1 MIETY
6 INKHNYKELDKH
18 LELIS
23 LTYDKMF
30 KGLFLKNKE
39 ILKKFILTQI
49 DLDIAPEYCKIEILN
64 NELPKDRI
72 KEYQK
77 VLDIY
82 VLINNYF
89 YVNLEINR
97 SYYNDVK
104 LRNLMYDNKNFGML
118 LDESNSPK
126 ELINKHFVQI
136 NLNTR
141 EKDVECG
148 SDKIIMYGLESKKRY
163 FENKYILI
171 KYLEYYRNLYYTYDE
186 DLNESDMWLVVLTSR
201 NFYELGS
208 LLEKLLPLEEVYKF
222 IEDVIRMCTN
232 KPFFTEWE
240 KEKLN
245 ELVEYQTEV
254 NAIERGLQQGIERG
268 LQQGLQQ
275 GIEQGLQ
282 QGIEQGLQQGLEQ
295 GIEQGEENKTIELI
309 KNMLSDNL
317 QIEKISLYTG
327 KSQEE
332 ILKIKESI

>member
-1 MIETY
+1 MINTH
-6 INKHNYKELDKH
+6 IRKNDYKELDKC
-18 LELIS
+18 LKLIS

-49 DLDIAPEYCKIEILN
+49 ELDIAPSECKIEILN

-118 LDESNSPK
+118 LEESAEPK
-126 ELINKHFVQI
+126 ELIDKRFVQI
-136 NLNTR
+136 NLNTK
-141 EKDVECG
+141 EKEVDIG
-148 SDKIIMYGLESKKRY
+148 WDKIVMYGLQSGKTY

-171 KYLEYYRNLYYTYDE
+171 KYLEYYRELYYNGDVS
-186 DLNESDMWLVVLTSR
+186 LNESDMWLVTLTSR
-201 NFYELGS
+201 NFEELGN
-208 LLEKLLPLEEVYKF
+208 LVEKLLIEEEVDKF
-222 IEDVIRMCTN
+222 IEDVIRMCEN

-245 ELVEYQTEV
+245 ELVEYQTEI
-254 NAIERGLQQGIERG
+254 NAIERGLQQGMEQGLDHG
-268 LQQGLQQ
+268 LQK
-275 GIEQGLQ
+275 GIEQGIQ
-282 QGIEQGLQQGLEQ
+282 QGEK
-295 GIEQGEENKTIELI
+295 NKTIEII
-309 KNMLSDNL
+309 KNMLKQNL
-317 QIEKISLYTG
+317 DISLISEISGESIEEIEKIRNM
-327 KSQEE
+327 
-332 ILKIKESI
+332 

>member
-1 MIETY
+1 MMINTY
-6 INKHNYKELDKH
+6 IRKHDYKELDRRLK
-18 LELIS
+18 LIS

-49 DLDIAPEYCKIEILN
+49 ELDIAPSECKIEILN

-118 LDESNSPK
+118 LEESAEPK
-126 ELINKHFVQI
+126 ELIDKRFVQI
-136 NLNTR
+136 NLNTK
-141 EKDVECG
+141 EKDVDTG
-148 SDKIIMYGLESKKRY
+148 WDKIVMYGLQSGKTY

-171 KYLEYYRNLYYTYDE
+171 KYLEYYRELYYSGYVS
-186 DLNESDMWLVVLTSR
+186 LNESDMLLVALTSR
-201 NFYELGS
+201 NFEELGN
-208 LLEKLLPLEEVYKF
+208 LVEKLLIEEEVDKF
-222 IEDVIRMCTN
+222 IEDVIRMCEN

-245 ELVEYQTEV
+245 ELVEYQTEI
-254 NAIERGLQQGIERG
+254 NAIERGLQQGME
-268 LQQGLQQ
+268 
-275 GIEQGLQ
+275 
-282 QGIEQGLQQGLEQ
+282 QGLEQ
-295 GIEQGEENKTIELI
+295 GIEQGIE
-309 KNMLSDNL
+309 
-317 QIEKISLYTG
+317 
-327 KSQEE
+327 
-332 ILKIKESI
+332 